1 MQPAAYDDVR
11 RLPEAL
17 RLRVPRGLPAAVQTA
32 ARRHHTTGA
41 EWVRQALLRSL
52 QAEGLALREEGE
64 IERIEPVGAAR

>member
-1 MQPAAYDDVR
+1 MQPEYAV

-17 RLRVPRGLPAAVQTA
+17 RLRVPAGLPRAVQAA

-52 QAEGLALREEGE
+52 QAEGLFLRDGGE
-64 IERIEPVGAAR
+64 IERVEPEVRAR

>member
-32 ARRHHTTGA
+32 ARKHHQTGA
-41 EWVRQALLRSL
+41 EWVRQTLLKSL
-52 QAEGLALREEGE
+52 RDEGLALHDGGE
-64 IERIEPVGAAR
+64 LEQVGSEARA